1 VFFVLFT
8 LAVSLGDVVGLG
20 GYRSQ
25 MSGWVGICRSI
36 NIITVVQGFLGIV
49 QYVVQVGLC

>member
-1 VFFVLFT
+1 VLFT